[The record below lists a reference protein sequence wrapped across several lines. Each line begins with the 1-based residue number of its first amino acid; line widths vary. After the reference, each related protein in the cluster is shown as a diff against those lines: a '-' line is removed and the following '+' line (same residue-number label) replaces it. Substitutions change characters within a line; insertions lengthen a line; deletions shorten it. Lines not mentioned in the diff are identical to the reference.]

1 MRVAVTE
8 LLPRLAIVGV
18 VAVALVGCQ
27 RVDPER
33 IRAVEQRDGV
43 TLRPDIEGRFLND
56 PAEGS
61 QSNLPTTTLYG
72 MLTEAEGGDADDV
85 AVEVRRRGDGDFRVD
100 LLDSDGRVLRR
111 RTVRMTLRDGA
122 WQRKSSRITGVFPLL
137 WGTEDRQYAF
147 STATANG
154 RRYVYVIGERYA
166 GALLGPVGL
175 GAGGRRSVD
184 RFAELDPAAAP
195 GRP

>member
-1 MRVAVTE
+1 MRVAVAE
-8 LLPRLAIVGV
+8 VLPCLAVVAV
-18 VAVALVGCQ
+18 VAVALGGCQ

-33 IRAVEQRDGV
+33 LRAVERRDRV

-61 QSNLPTTTLYG
+61 QSNLPTTTLFG
-72 MLTEAEGGDADDV
+72 MLTEAEGGAWDDV
-85 AVEVRRRGDGDFRVD
+85 AVEVRHLRDGDFRVD
-100 LLDSDGRVLRR
+100 LSDSSGRVLRR
-111 RTVRMTLRDGA
+111 RTVRMVLRDGA

-147 STATANG
+147 ATATADG
-154 RRYVYVIGERYA
+154 RRYIYVVGERYA
-166 GALLGPVGL
+166 GASIGPLGL
-175 GAGGRRSVD
+175 AAGGSRSID

>member
-1 MRVAVTE
+1 MRVAVAE
-8 LLPRLAIVGV
+8 LLPCLAV
-18 VAVALVGCQ
+18 VAVVALVGCQ

-33 IRAVEQRDGV
+33 LRAVERRDRV

-61 QSNLPTTTLYG
+61 QSNLPTTTLFG
-72 MLTEAEGGDADDV
+72 MLTESEGGAWDDV
-85 AVEVRRRGDGDFRVD
+85 AVEVRHLRDGDFRVD
-100 LLDSDGRVLRR
+100 LLDSSGRVLQR
-111 RTVRMTLRDGA
+111 RTVRMKLRDGA

-147 STATANG
+147 ATATADG
-154 RRYVYVIGERYA
+154 RRYIYV
-166 GALLGPVGL
+166 VGDRH
-175 GAGGRRSVD
+175 AGGSIGPLGLAAGGSRSVD